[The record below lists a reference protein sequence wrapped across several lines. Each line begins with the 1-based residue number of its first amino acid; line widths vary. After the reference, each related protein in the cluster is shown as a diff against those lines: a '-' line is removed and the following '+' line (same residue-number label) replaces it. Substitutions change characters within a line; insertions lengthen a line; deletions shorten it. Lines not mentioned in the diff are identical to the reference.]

1 MSALGTKVEIKLRN
15 KMYNT
20 YLPITSIKKGK
31 ILKDHNKDF
40 CKTENLSFGTLT
52 VLNYNEYL
60 DLNVYKCTTG
70 TINNNNLCIQLF
82 SPGRSHLT
90 SSFFTKSTL
99 LILKMHHEGDFLIE
113 LLNYEI
119 MMSLPL

>member
-1 MSALGTKVEIKLRN
+1 
-15 KMYNT
+15 MYNI

-40 CKTENLSFGTLT
+40 RKTENLSFGTLI

-90 SSFFTKSTL
+90 PSFLTKSTL
-99 LILKMHHEGDFLIE
+99 LMLKMRHEGDVLIE
-113 LLNYEI
+113 FLNYEI